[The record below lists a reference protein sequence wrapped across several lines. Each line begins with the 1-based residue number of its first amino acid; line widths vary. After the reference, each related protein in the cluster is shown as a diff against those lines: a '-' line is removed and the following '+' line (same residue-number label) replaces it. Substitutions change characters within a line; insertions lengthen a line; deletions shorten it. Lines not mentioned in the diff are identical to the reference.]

1 MQAPLWYLYNKYCI
15 RTYLTEIL
23 LQIRNCDDAGLDV
36 QRLEETIHNQRCRL
50 LAMQSHLQCSLEST
64 QAALPAFR
72 NELSS
77 IRQLTLEWRRS
88 SKEAMENIRTNL
100 LEQTT
105 ILLASVEADWLE
117 RLEEERDQSKQ
128 VEEENRRVLAELQSS
143 RREIDEWKE
152 RSVAWELEKK
162 ELIASAQLVLSQREK
177 ELERF
182 KDDQLADQQS
192 KFQQEMEAIQ
202 LRIQIIGE
210 EKDALIKEWQSA
222 SDQVGYLF

>member
-1 MQAPLWYLYNKYCI
+1 
-15 RTYLTEIL
+15 
-23 LQIRNCDDAGLDV
+23 
-36 QRLEETIHNQRCRL
+36 
-50 LAMQSHLQCSLEST
+50 
-64 QAALPAFR
+64 
-72 NELSS
+72 
-77 IRQLTLEWRRS
+77 
-88 SKEAMENIRTNL
+88 MENIRTNL